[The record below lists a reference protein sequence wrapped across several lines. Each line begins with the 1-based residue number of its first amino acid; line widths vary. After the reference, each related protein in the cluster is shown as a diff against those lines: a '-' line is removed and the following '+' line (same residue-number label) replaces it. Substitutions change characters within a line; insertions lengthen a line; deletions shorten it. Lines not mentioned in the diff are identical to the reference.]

1 MVSETRADEVVKYA
15 IANGDDSACE
25 QFGVSAETLQRY
37 KRRTDLTADLPAVLK
52 RITERYSDKELAA
65 IAKGAQLTDQA
76 LRVPNVHFDG
86 DSVKI
91 GVLTDTHIGSLY
103 FQDSL
108 LLQAFDVFDRESVD
122 MVVHSGDVTEGLSHR
137 AGHVYECTE
146 IGYDAQLNK
155 AIDLLAECPTSLYA
169 IDGNHDRWFTKSAG
183 ALIVKD
189 ICEHVPQAEYL
200 GQDEADIY
208 LNDKIRLRLWH
219 GEDSSSYATSYRVQ
233 KLVEAFAGGDKPHIL
248 VCGHTHKQGYF
259 FERNIHCFS
268 GGCIQMQS
276 KWMRGKRI
284 AAHVGFWIIE
294 PCITD
299 DSVPYVKSTWYPFYL

>member
-1 MVSETRADEVVKYA
+1 MVSEIRADEVVKFA

-25 QFGVSAETLQRY
+25 QFGVTLESLQRY

-65 IAKGAQLTDQA
+65 IAKGARITDQA
-76 LRVPNVHFDG
+76 LRVPNIKFEG
-86 DSVKI
+86 ESVKI

-103 FQDSL
+103 FQESL
-108 LLQAFDVFDRESVD
+108 LLQAFDVFARESVD
-122 MVVHSGDVTEGLSHR
+122 MVVHSGDVTEGMSNR
-137 AGHVYECTE
+137 QGHVYECTE
-146 IGYDAQLNK
+146 LGYDAQLRK
-155 AIDLLAECPTSLYA
+155 AIELLDQCPATLYA

-200 GQDEADIY
+200 GQDEADLY

-219 GEDSSSYATSYRVQ
+219 GEDASSYATSYRVQ

-268 GGCIQMQS
+268 AGSIQMQS

-294 PCITD
+294 PCITN